1 MLSLGL
7 VGLALAER
15 LIEAGEA
22 VLGYDPNVAR
32 AALLPDRAVGSP
44 AALAAVCSTI
54 VVTVYDADQIED
66 VLFDT
71 DGVAALTPPRTFIC
85 VTTCTPERVAD
96 LAKRLAHWGHRLIE
110 FPLSGTSAQIRH
122 GEAIGLVAGDAAV
135 RVEARRVLD
144 ILCTRRVELGA
155 VGEAAKTKLGINLVL
170 QLNRAALAEG
180 LAFAEALG
188 LDPAAFLAALSE
200 SAARSA
206 VMAGKGPKMVTRN
219 YAPESRIAQT
229 LKDADMILDQA
240 AEARQTLPL
249 MKAQREL
256 LQRAI
261 TLAGADADSSAVME
275 ALRPGVPA

>member
-1 MLSLGL
+1 
-7 VGLALAER
+7 
-15 LIEAGEA
+15 
-22 VLGYDPNVAR
+22 
-32 AALLPDRAVGSP
+32 
-44 AALAAVCSTI
+44 
-54 VVTVYDADQIED
+54 
-66 VLFDT
+66 
-71 DGVAALTPPRTFIC
+71 
-85 VTTCTPERVAD
+85 
-96 LAKRLAHWGHRLIE
+96 
-110 FPLSGTSAQIRH
+110 
-122 GEAIGLVAGDAAV
+122 
-135 RVEARRVLD
+135 
-144 ILCTRRVELGA
+144 VELGA